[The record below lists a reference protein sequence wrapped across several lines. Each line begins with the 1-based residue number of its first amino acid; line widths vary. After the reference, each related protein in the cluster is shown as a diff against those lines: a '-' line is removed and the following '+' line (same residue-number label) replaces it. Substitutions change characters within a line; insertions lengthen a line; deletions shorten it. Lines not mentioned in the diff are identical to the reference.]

1 MPQQVRDLK
10 QRLEQE
16 CRKFSLI
23 GDFPSLLSSNVLAC
37 PQPSGRRQLAS
48 VCGELDV
55 YAGKLNYLTG
65 LSTSKRFLTNS
76 FFLKRENSIEILL
89 RTSPSSTI
97 LIIAS
102 KLSSIPEVS
111 DKEVVKV
118 FQVALEDVYKDATP
132 KATQAMIFCLSDLTR
147 KPNKLK
153 TPYFMSKSTII

>member
-1 MPQQVRDLK
+1 M
-10 QRLEQE
+10 
-16 CRKFSLI
+16 
-23 GDFPSLLSSNVLAC
+23 
-37 PQPSGRRQLAS
+37 
-48 VCGELDV
+48 
-55 YAGKLNYLTG
+55 
-65 LSTSKRFLTNS
+65 
-76 FFLKRENSIEILL
+76 
-89 RTSPSSTI
+89 
-97 LIIAS
+97 IIAS